1 MPDGVAVLQPDGS
14 DVRGVVRFT
23 ERSDPYGYEGV
34 TIQYRI
40 TGLTDGEHG
49 FHIHRYGDLTDGCTS
64 ACEHFDPQTQL
75 LESKLAEWVDALDL
89 LTGGGGGFDAG
100 QERVIYVGRSRFPH
114 SEKQILKQISKISNQ
129 LSRRH
134 HGGLDTRVRHF
145 GDLGNITSS
154 DGVAEGELFLAKGI
168 LDNSR
173 YGILGRMIIVHADRD
188 DLGEGGD
195 EESLKTGNAGKRLA
209 CGVIGLADP
218 NTDTMTM
225 DAEDDWVDH
234 FLPGPNIN
242 PHDDPAYDEPYVK
255 CDSNYDCPDPAR
267 TGPFHYS
274 GGYIGKVTACRECW
288 QAMLE
293 HYEEEFQGAVEEDDG
308 DDFEDPTDSD
318 SFRKEWAAEGDN
330 RSVPRNWDLIMSDP
344 HADMGLYPN
353 GQPRLP
359 PLDDIPVAESLD
371 DLRNILRNR
380 GNLAI
385 IGFPLTAYR
394 GVASDAHWRRDT
406 GERYDYL
413 STLDGGVIG
422 GRCGGLAVL
431 GPNSNTPPVSIDLS
445 VALDFAIG
453 QKSSIASMPPD
464 YGIQLTKPITYSI
477 DLQDYL
483 VQDIRLDSSD
493 KALGVPGGIH
503 IDDAIPLM
511 EFGEYS
517 SIYASET
524 IDDLDDESLMIRME
538 NLAERMDAIVQ
549 RIGSYPDAERDPEYL
564 RLVEQ
569 HIAYARVLA
578 RRHGFGAESD
588 SALAFRYMPE
598 SAYHRA
604 LEKGYMEPHGY
615 HGATLATLDPT
626 PTFYQTDGWYDS
638 GHPLSDIYQIDLTG
652 LQYRHHQVSAPQGQ
666 VILIEGD
673 IPVDQI
679 QPISYSYAND
689 GFDAESD
696 PVSSVAAGTTDALND
711 FANSQDTDDKFYFL
725 GGLVGGLAIAVLGNI
740 ISDRLQD
747 VYFPHWWENRGGSQS

>member
-1 MPDGVAVLQPDGS
+1 M
-14 DVRGVVRFT
+14 
-23 ERSDPYGYEGV
+23 
-34 TIQYRI
+34 
-40 TGLTDGEHG
+40 
-49 FHIHRYGDLTDGCTS
+49 
-64 ACEHFDPQTQL
+64 
-75 LESKLAEWVDALDL
+75 AEV
-89 LTGGGGGFDAG
+89 GGGVRKCWNCG
-100 QERVIYVGRSRFPH
+100 QPTTDNDLRVCNDPICGQAAISLRERTINQPKLHRRYREYQREYDKRPEVKA
-114 SEKQILKQISKISNQ
+114 KQREYMREYMRKYRERQRTPENKAKAREYRQRPEVKARRREYMRKYRERNKKSS
-129 LSRRH
+129 LS
-134 HGGLDTRVRHF
+134 
-145 GDLGNITSS
+145 
-154 DGVAEGELFLAKGI
+154 
-168 LDNSR
+168 
-173 YGILGRMIIVHADRD
+173 
-188 DLGEGGD
+188 
-195 EESLKTGNAGKRLA
+195 
-209 CGVIGLADP
+209 
-218 NTDTMTM
+218 
-225 DAEDDWVDH
+225 AEDDLPDWVYASALH
-234 FLPGPNIN
+234 GANFLPGPNIN

-255 CDSNYDCPDPAR
+255 CDSGGWPPCPNPAR
-267 TGPFHYS
+267 TGPFTYS
-274 GGYIGKVTACRECW
+274 GGYITKVTACRECW
-288 QAMLE
+288 QAMLDR
-293 HYEEEFQGAVEEDDG
+293 YEG
-308 DDFEDPTDSD
+308 DYQEGIVHKVRGTAWQD
-318 SFRKEWAAEGDN
+318 EWAAEGDN

-371 DLRNILRNR
+371 DLRNIFSGPYTPLMTGGDNKW
-380 GNLAI
+380 AI

-394 GVASDAHWRRDT
+394 GVASDVHWMGNT

-431 GPNSNTPPVSIDLS
+431 GNNSNTPPVSIDLS

-453 QKSSIASMPPD
+453 RKSSVASLPPD
-464 YGIQLTKPITYSI
+464 YGIQLSKPIIYSI

-483 VQDIRLDSSD
+483 VQNIRLDSDESS
-493 KALGVPGGIH
+493 LGVPGGIH

-588 SALAFRYMPE
+588 DPVFAFRYMPE

-604 LEKGYMEPHGY
+604 LAKGYMEPHGY

-626 PTFYQTDGWYDS
+626 PTSYQTDGWY
-638 GHPLSDIYQIDLTG
+638 GGGNPLSDIYQIDLTG
-652 LQYRHHQVSAPQGQ
+652 LQYRHHQVSGPQGQ

-679 QPISYSYAND
+679 QPISWSYSSAGD
-689 GFDAESD
+689 GYRIGSAWESESD
-696 PVSSVAAGTTDALND
+696 PVSSVAAGTTDALNN
-711 FANSQDTDDKFYFL
+711 FANSRDNDDKFYFI

-747 VYFPHWWENRGGSQS
+747 VYFPHWWDNRGGSSS